1 MKQTIR
7 IILALCYLGLN
18 VTRAQTMTTTNW
30 HDAGLRIS
38 KPAWSNTVN
47 VLDYGA
53 DSSGVLPCDSA
64 IKKALI
70 ALTGKSGNILF
81 PKGTFLFNNTIQIN
95 RDSITIKGA
104 GYDSTKL
111 VFNLAGASKNCIDII
126 GSIQY
131 ADTSSLSTTAS
142 RNANTVNVYSA
153 SKFAI
158 GDWVMIGM
166 NDSAYF
172 YSSWAY
178 GSLVQIMHINKIVGN
193 DISFESPIRCNYP
206 ITQKPKITKLAPRN
220 TIGIE
225 CLKLMRLDATSSQ
238 TTNINFDKVVNA
250 WIDGIESNSCN
261 FAHIGLSRCSNIEI
275 KNAYMHHAFAYGSGG
290 QGYGIAVQDGSGE
303 CKIEGNIFVHLRHSI
318 LMQSGANGNVAAY
331 NYSKEPYWTE
341 PFLPSNSS
349 GDLVLHGNYPY
360 LNLFEGNINQNAV
373 IDNSHGINGPFN
385 TFFRNRSETYGVFMN
400 SGPATDSIQIIGHEI
415 TNNIL
420 GLYTLVGNGRLE
432 YANNVKGTINPA
444 GTSILNIK
452 SLYLAS
458 GEKPNCPD
466 AYPIFP
472 CINYPNTY
480 NVGTIAAKDRYTRGK
495 LAICSCEIIP
505 TKIGQSD
512 QTSKSVQ
519 LYPNPCQQVF
529 YINGIPTQ
537 NVYIKAY
544 NALGQCIFQEYQSS
558 QQAIAT
564 NNWANGIYWISIQ
577 YCNQV
582 EQLKIVKQ

>member
-1 MKQTIR
+1 MCTIGLNATYAQTI
-7 IILALCYLGLN
+7 
-18 VTRAQTMTTTNW
+18 TKTNW
-30 HDAGLRIS
+30 NDAGLRIT
-38 KPAWSNTVN
+38 KPVWTNTVY
-47 VLDYGA
+47 VQDFGA
-53 DSSGVLPCDSA
+53 DSTGTVPCDSA
-64 IKKALI
+64 VKQALI
-70 ALTGKSGNILF
+70 ALSGKSGNLIFAKGNYLF
-81 PKGTFLFNNTIQIN
+81 RNTLQLN

-104 GYDSTKL
+104 GYDSTRL
-111 VFNLAGASKNCIDII
+111 RFDLAGSSKNCVDII
-126 GSIQY
+126 GSVQY
-131 ADTSSLSTTAS
+131 ADTSSLTATAS
-142 RNANTVNVYSA
+142 RNSNTVSVRNV
-153 SKFAI
+153 SKFNI

-178 GSLVQIMHINKIVGN
+178 GSLVQILRINKIVGN

-206 ITQKPKITKLAPRN
+206 IAQKPKITKLAPRN

-250 WIDGIESNSCN
+250 WIDGIESDSCN
-261 FAHIGLSRCSNIEI
+261 FAHIGLSRCSNIEVNNSYI
-275 KNAYMHHAFAYGSGG
+275 HQAFAFGGGG
-290 QGYGIAVQDGSGE
+290 QGYGIAVQDGTGE
-303 CKIEGNIFVHLRHSI
+303 CKIEGNIFVRLRHSI

-331 NYSKEPYWTE
+331 NYSKDPYWTE

-400 SGPATDSIQIIGHEI
+400 SGPATDSIQIIGHEV

-420 GLYTLVGNGRLE
+420 GLYTLVGNGRIE
-432 YANNVKGTINPA
+432 YANNVKGTINPS
-444 GTSILNIK
+444 GTSVLSIN

-458 GEKPNCPD
+458 GSKPNCPD

-472 CINYPNTY
+472 SINYPNVF
-480 NVGTIAAKDRYTRGK
+480 NVGSIAAKDRYTRAK
-495 LAICSCEIIP
+495 MAICSCEIIP
-505 TKIGQSD
+505 TKID
-512 QTSKSVQ
+512 QLNQTLNSVQ
-519 LYPNPCQQVF
+519 LYPNPCQQAF
-529 YINGIPTQ
+529 YISGIPTQ

-544 NALGQCIFQEYQSS
+544 NALGQCVFQGYQSS

-577 YCNQV
+577 YGIQV
-582 EQLKIVKQ
+582 DRLKIIKQ

>member
-1 MKQTIR
+1 LKQTIR
-7 IILALCYLGLN
+7 IILALCCLGLN
-18 VTRAQTMTTTNW
+18 VTHAQTVTTTNW

-38 KPAWSNTVN
+38 KPTWINTVN

-64 IKKALI
+64 FKKALI

-111 VFNLAGASKNCIDII
+111 VFNLAGASKNCIDVV

-131 ADTSSLSTTAS
+131 ADTSRLSTTAS

-178 GSLVQIMHINKIVGN
+178 GSLVQLLRINNISGN
-193 DISFESPIRCNYP
+193 TISFESPLRCTYP
-206 ITQKPKITKLAPRN
+206 ISQKPKITQLAVRT

-225 CLKLMRLDATSSQ
+225 CLKLMRMDATASQ
-238 TTNINFDKVVNA
+238 TSNINFDKVVNA
-250 WIDGIESNSCN
+250 WIEGIESDSCN
-261 FAHIGLSRCSNIEI
+261 FAHIGLSRCSNIEVNNSYI
-275 KNAYMHHAFAYGSGG
+275 HQAFAYGGGG
-290 QGYGIAVQDGSGE
+290 QGYGIAVQDGTGE

-331 NYSKEPYWTE
+331 NYSKDPYWTE

-400 SGPATDSIQIIGHEI
+400 SGPATDSIQILGHEV
-415 TNNIL
+415 TNSIL
-420 GLYTLVGNGRLE
+420 GLYTLVGNGRVE
-432 YANNVKGTINPA
+432 YANNVKGTTTPS
-444 GTSILNIK
+444 GTSALSIN
-452 SLYLAS
+452 SLYLTS
-458 GEKPNCPD
+458 GSKPNCPD
-466 AYPIFP
+466 AYSIFP
-472 CINYPNTY
+472 CINYPNAF
-480 NVGTIAAKDRYTRGK
+480 NAGSIAAKDRYTRGK
-495 LAICSCEIIP
+495 MAICSCEIIP
-505 TKIGQSD
+505 TKIEESHQSSFTT
-512 QTSKSVQ
+512 QV
-519 LYPNPCQQVF
+519 YPNPCQQEF
-529 YINGIPTQ
+529 YLSGLPAQ
-537 NVYIKAY
+537 NIKLKVY
-544 NALGQCIFQEYQSS
+544 NTLGQCILNEDQNSRA
-558 QQAIAT
+558 AIIT
-564 NNWANGIYWISIQ
+564 TNWANGIYWLIVQ
-577 YCNQV
+577 YGNQI
-582 EQLKIVKQ
+582 ERLKIVKQ